1 MPNWTYNTLTIEGD
15 QLNIARVKKQV
26 AQPFTRKYADYKS
39 IEGELK
45 LVEVESTFNNPVFAF
60 WNICK
65 PEDLHAYLHDE
76 GTGVPDDPNDEKAW
90 FQSNNWYDW
99 NVRNWGTKWD
109 VANSDEDSYPET
121 ELMTDEETK
130 LQYSFNTAWSP
141 PIPAIEKLSKQY
153 PSLKFNLDFEEETG
167 WGGEV
172 EFTDGQEVTLSEYG
186 WKCRECD
193 AQLDETPWCDDCEYD
208 MCPECGYGE
217 PSEVCEQHKEKLQH
231 V

>member
-1 MPNWTYNTLTIEGD
+1 MPNWTFNTLTVEGD
-15 QLNIARVKKQV
+15 QLNIARLKKQV
-26 AQPFTRKYADYKS
+26 NEPFTRKYTDYKS
-39 IEGELK
+39 IDGELK
-45 LVEVESTFNNPVFAF
+45 EVEIETTFNKPVFAF

-65 PEDLHAYLHDE
+65 PEDMNAYLHDE

-109 VANSDEDSYPET
+109 VANVDEDEYPET

-130 LQYSFNTAWSP
+130 LQYSFNTAWAP
-141 PIPAIEKLSKQY
+141 PIPAINKLSKQY
-153 PSLKFNLDFEEETG
+153 PSLKINLDYEEETG
-167 WGGEV
+167 WGGEI
-172 EFTDGQEVTLSEYG
+172 EFTDGEEVILSEYG

-217 PSEVCEQHKEKLQH
+217 PDEECEKHKEAIDG
-231 V
+231 

>member
-1 MPNWTYNTLTIEGD
+1 MPNWVYNTLTVEGD

-26 AQPFTRKYADYKS
+26 AQPFTRKYADYK
-39 IEGELK
+39 IVNDKTE
-45 LVEVESTFNNPVFAF
+45 LVEVEATFNNPVFAF

-65 PEDLHAYLHDE
+65 PEDIHAYLHDE

-121 ELMTDEETK
+121 ELMTDEEIK

-141 PIPAIEKLSKQY
+141 PIPVINLLSKQY
-153 PSLKFNLDFEEETG
+153 PSLNFNLDFEEETG

-172 EFTDGQEVTLSEYG
+172 EFTDGNMLELSDYG

-193 AQLDETPWCDDCEYD
+193 EELPETPWCDECETD

-217 PSEVCEQHKEKLQH
+217 PSEVCEQHKEEAN

>member
-1 MPNWTYNTLTIEGD
+1 MPNWTFNTLTIEGD
-15 QLNIARVKKQV
+15 QLNIARVKKQL
-26 AQPFTRKYADYKS
+26 AQPFTRKYGDYKS
-39 IEGELK
+39 IDGELK
-45 LVEVESTFNNPVFAF
+45 LVETEATFTNPIFAF

-76 GTGVPDDPNDEKAW
+76 GTGIPDNPDDENAW
-90 FQSNNWYDW
+90 FQSNHWYDW

-141 PIPAIEKLSKQY
+141 PIPAIDKLSKQY
-153 PSLKFNLDFEEETG
+153 PSLKLTLDYEEETG

-172 EFTDGQEVTLSEYG
+172 EFTNGEQVVVSEYG
-186 WKCRECD
+186 WRCRECD

-217 PSEVCEQHKEKLQH
+217 PDEECEKHKEEAN

>member
-1 MPNWTYNTLTIEGD
+1 MPNWTYNTLIIEGD

-26 AQPFTRKYADYKS
+26 AEPFTRKFADYKS
-39 IEGELK
+39 VDGELK

-65 PEDLHAYLHDE
+65 PEDMHAYLHDE
-76 GTGVPDDPNDEKAW
+76 GTGIPDDPNDEKAW

-121 ELMTDEETK
+121 ELIEDTETF

-141 PIPAIEKLSKQY
+141 PIPVINLLSKQY
-153 PSLKFNLDFEEETG
+153 PSLKINLDYEEETG
-167 WGGEV
+167 WGGEI
-172 EFTDGQEVTLSEYG
+172 EFTNGEEITISEYG

-193 AQLDETPWCDDCEYD
+193 AQFPETPWCDDCETD

-217 PSEVCEQHKEKLQH
+217 PNETCEKHKEKENG
-231 V
+231 